1 MSPGWWESYALTLP
15 VWSYI
20 RIVKKWKCFKNGK
33 KDLRRYFT
41 GDDQN
46 SSVISVTEARRIRE
60 NVRKQAN
67 YLSHRRI
74 DLDDFSLRVEKQLSD
89 LKSRIKM
96 ARNAAESI
104 KISITNQ
111 RQGHPDSNPMG
122 CSRSYRVNLTSST
135 TNEIRCKFR
144 KSLVMLRLFYKAK
157 LFLHFKIF
165 VKWSSFLV

>member
-1 MSPGWWESYALTLP
+1 MHALTSLHCIFP
-15 VWSYI
+15 WLVQSNIRAVNLYI
-20 RIVKKWKCFKNGK
+20 WNEPFIIQLFCV
-33 KDLRRYFT
+33 YFQQQLFPYSKT
-41 GDDQN
+41 G
-46 SSVISVTEARRIRE
+46 SPILVTEARRIRE

-135 TNEIRCKFR
+135 TNEIRCR
-144 KSLVMLRLFYKAK
+144 HLFK
-157 LFLHFKIF
+157 LLLF
-165 VKWSSFLV
+165 

>member
-1 MSPGWWESYALTLP
+1 MGTQNGCHYRQVVAIRK
-15 VWSYI
+15 WSLAQI
-20 RIVKKWKCFKNGK
+20 WKLNYCSFA
-33 KDLRRYFT
+33 
-41 GDDQN
+41 QN
-46 SSVISVTEARRIRE
+46 SYLILVTEARRIRE

-67 YLSHRRI
+67 YLSHRRS

-135 TNEIRCKFR
+135 TNEIRCQFHHYCLWYDCFNKMYCFIIEDIC
-144 KSLVMLRLFYKAK
+144 KMV
-157 LFLHFKIF
+157 
-165 VKWSSFLV
+165 